1 MANIQQS
8 GYLPYMPV
16 YNSVAARGTL
26 KGLTDPSVLAPEEA
40 STLGKDALGGF
51 FDHMLEANKEPTK
64 QEKVN
69 ALLIARGNAIGR
81 LKEEETRNNY
91 IRSKAPLSISPLYQ
105 KYINE
110 GRDTPPHLRSQRAVT
125 RMPDRYSPNW
135 DQNMG
140 SLVGKHPNRFK
151 EGSPLEV
158 ELMYIDAE
166 LKRLSGVEGYSNRG
180 QTWQPKRQYVDHPD
194 SIFYQDDLTP
204 KKDADIG
211 GFFNSIL
218 KGLGSR

>member
-16 YNSVAARGTL
+16 YNSVAARGNL
-26 KGLTDPSVLAPEEA
+26 HAISNAGALTP
-40 STLGKDALGGF
+40 KDKDKLEDGPLGGF
-51 FDHMLEANKEPTK
+51 FDSMLEANKKPTK
-64 QEKVN
+64 QERVN
-69 ALLIARGNAIGR
+69 ALLIARDNAIGR
-81 LKEEETRNNY
+81 LKEEETRNKY
-91 IRSKAPLSISPLYQ
+91 IRSKAPLVVSSGYQ
-105 KYINE
+105 KYIDK
-110 GRDTPPHLRSQRAVT
+110 GRDTPPHLRSGGEE
-125 RMPDRYSPNW
+125 RMPDRYAPNW
-135 DQNMG
+135 DANMG

-211 GFFNSIL
+211 SFFNSIL
-218 KGLGSR
+218 QGLGSR

>member
-51 FDHMLEANKEPTK
+51 FDHMLEANKEPTT

-69 ALLIARGNAIGR
+69 ALLIARDNAIGR
-81 LKEEETRNNY
+81 LKEEETRNKY
-91 IRSKAPLSISPLYQ
+91 LRSKAPLVVSSGYKKWQESGNKIPPSMRVGGEYIPD
-105 KYINE
+105 KY
-110 GRDTPPHLRSQRAVT
+110 A
-125 RMPDRYSPNW
+125 PNW
-135 DQNMG
+135 DVNMG

-194 SIFYQDDLTP
+194 SIFYRDDLTT

-218 KGLGSR
+218 KGLGSK